1 MCKILKI
8 TLNEC
13 LQNHFIPRLPLRS
26 FWINGVLEC
35 IEYQDKCVA
44 NKKVSLPNVESDTEY
59 FQELEIMSD
68 VLIGR
73 LLHKRI
79 EQTKHGRPE
88 NYQTKFLC
96 HWPQTTPRY
105 FHFQLLLST
114 LSRREKYITNLFI
127 QSSSQEQTI

>member
-8 TLNEC
+8 TLNEY
-13 LQNHFIPRLPLRS
+13 LQNHFILRLPLRS

-73 LLHKRI
+73 LLHKLI
-79 EQTKHGRPE
+79 EQTKHGRTE
-88 NYQTKFLC
+88 NYQTKVS
-96 HWPQTTPRY
+96 
-105 FHFQLLLST
+105 LSLAPNQSKVFSFSIT
-114 LSRREKYITNLFI
+114 LEHIIQKREIHY
-127 QSSSQEQTI
+127 